1 MADIKLITAEN
12 IGRLRSAAGMTQ
24 AELAQILNY
33 SDKAISKWERGESLP
48 DVAVLKQISDL
59 FGVTLD
65 YLVSEHKTVE
75 LTPPPQYKWMSRN
88 HLIITA
94 LSVLC
99 VWFIATVVFV
109 SGNAANVNMWLSF
122 VAAVPVTLIV
132 LLVLNSIWG
141 KAHLN
146 LIIISCLI
154 WAILAVI
161 YLVLIDHNYWLIFC
175 TGIPLQLAAILAF
188 KFRKNK

>member
-12 IGRLRSAAGMTQ
+12 IARLRSASGMTQ

-33 SDKAISKWERGESLP
+33 SDKAVSKWERGESLP

-65 YLVSEHKTVE
+65 YLVNEHKNVE
-75 LTPPPQYKWMSRN
+75 ITSPPENKWMSRN

-94 LSVLC
+94 LSILC
-99 VWFIATVVFV
+99 VWFIATVIFV
-109 SGNAANVNMWLSF
+109 SGFGAGLNMWLAF
-122 VAAVPVTLIV
+122 IAAIPVSMIV

-141 KAHLN
+141 KVRFN
-146 LIIISCLI
+146 LVIISCLI
-154 WAILAVI
+154 WSLLITI
-161 YLVLIDHNYWLIFC
+161 YLILIKYNFWVIFC
-175 TGIPLQLAAILAF
+175 TGIPLQIAAILSF
-188 KFRKNK
+188 KFRRNK

>member
-12 IGRLRSAAGMTQ
+12 IARLRSAAGMTQ

-48 DVAVLKQISDL
+48 DVVVLKQIADL

-75 LTPPPQYKWMSRN
+75 LAPKPNYKWMSRN

-99 VWFIATVVFV
+99 VWFIATVIFV
-109 SGNAANVNMWLSF
+109 SCYGAGVNTWMSF
-122 VAAVPVTLIV
+122 VVAVPASLIV

-141 KAHLN
+141 KTRLN
-146 LIIISCLI
+146 LVIISCLI
-154 WAILAVI
+154 WSVLTVI
-161 YLVLIDHNYWLIFC
+161 YLALIRFNYWLIFF
-175 TGIPLQLAAILAF
+175 TGIPLQIAAILAF
-188 KFRKNK
+188 KFRKSK